1 MAKVVKRPFI
11 SPYPVPTVLVTCGH
25 GEEAN
30 IITIAWTGTL
40 CSKPPQLGIGVRPER
55 HSHSLIRETGE
66 FVVNVPPERLL
77 EKADYCGMVSGR
89 EVDKFEAAGLTPA
102 PASLL
107 KTPIIVECPINIE
120 CRLTQFIPLG
130 SHDLFIGEVV
140 AVQID
145 EEVLNE
151 EGRIDYGKARPFAFT
166 GDEYWSLGNLLGKY
180 GFTRVDEEGVQPLG

>member
-1 MAKVVKRPFI
+1 MAKVVKRPFTP
-11 SPYPVPTVLVTCGH
+11 SYPVPVVLVTCSH

-30 IITIAWTGTL
+30 IIAIAWTGIL

-55 HSHSLIRETGE
+55 HSHSLIREAGE

-77 EKADYCGMVSGR
+77 EKVDYCGMVSGR
-89 EVDKFEAAGLTPA
+89 EVDKFEATGLTAA

-107 KTPIIVECPINIE
+107 KTPIIAECPINIE
-120 CRLTQFIPLG
+120 CRVMRIIPLG

-151 EGRIDYGKARPFAFT
+151 DGRIDYKKARSLVFT
-166 GDEYWSLGNLLGKY
+166 GDQYWSLGSLLGKY
-180 GFTRVDEEGVQPLG
+180 GFSRG

>member
-1 MAKVVKRPFI
+1 MTKIVKRPFT
-11 SPYPVPTVLVTCGH
+11 SPYPVPAVLVTCGQ

-40 CSKPPQLGIGVRPER
+40 CSKPPQLGIGVRPQR
-55 HSHSLIRETGE
+55 HSYSLIRETGE

-77 EKADYCGMVSGR
+77 EKVDYCGMVSGK
-89 EVDKFEAAGLTPA
+89 EVDKFDAAGLTAA
-102 PASLL
+102 PASVL
-107 KTPIIVECPINIE
+107 KTPIIAECPINIE
-120 CRLTQFIPLG
+120 CRVTQIIPLG

-166 GDEYWSLGNLLGKY
+166 GDEYWSLGSLLGKY
-180 GFTRVDEEGVQPLG
+180 GFSRG